1 MIDVKKR
8 LPQVYSQ
15 SYDMSIFTGL
25 LNLIYNSREVD
36 NLRAKVSHC
45 PLHCF
50 DEDVPRL
57 ASLFGLP
64 TSATRDIL
72 STYRRL
78 VKIKGTFAAVQKAV
92 LASSN
97 FTLQDLSVLTDANN
111 PSYTYTLPDL
121 TDYDWDLFFSLIHRL
136 APVNTVIS
144 VEPTLGRF
152 IIPIEDAIDDFAIPD
167 EPESYDSSKKAEEI
181 IDNVRRNRE
190 ILAEYFELDEFEEKV
205 NRFVYFAT
213 NGCGDYYCYRVL
225 PNNET
230 DTSAIYIWEHELFET
245 REVAKDIPDLITKYY
260 NNEV

>member
-45 PLHCF
+45 SLHCF

-78 VKIKGTFAAVQKAV
+78 VKIKGTSAAVQKAV

-97 FTLQDLSVLTDANN
+97 FTLQDLSALTDANKQ
-111 PSYTYTLPDL
+111 SYTYVLPDVNG
-121 TDYDWDLFFSLIHRL
+121 YDWDLFFSLLHRL

-152 IIPIEDAIDDFAIPD
+152 IIPIEGEGEQAGYDFPALSDDTMKPITPIARRLVTGNQDVDRQDRIPD
-167 EPESYDSSKKAEEI
+167 
-181 IDNVRRNRE
+181 
-190 ILAEYFELDEFEEKV
+190 
-205 NRFVYFAT
+205 
-213 NGCGDYYCYRVL
+213 GC
-225 PNNET
+225 
-230 DTSAIYIWEHELFET
+230 H
-245 REVAKDIPDLITKYY
+245 KDVSPSI
-260 NNEV
+260 

>member
-92 LASSN
+92 LASSK
-97 FTLQDLSVLTDANN
+97 FTLQDLSVLTDANKQ
-111 PSYTYTLPDL
+111 SYIYILPDL
-121 TDYDWDLFFSLIHRL
+121 SDYDWDLFFSLLHRL

-152 IIPIEDAIDDFAIPD
+152 IIPIEG
-167 EPESYDSSKKAEEI
+167 EGSQSG
-181 IDNVRRNRE
+181 RRFPALSDVTVKPITPIARRLVTGYQDINGNPK
-190 ILAEYFELDEFEEKV
+190 LTQQQ
-205 NRFVYFAT
+205 T
-213 NGCGDYYCYRVL
+213 N
-225 PNNET
+225 
-230 DTSAIYIWEHELFET
+230 
-245 REVAKDIPDLITKYY
+245 
-260 NNEV
+260 

>member
-78 VKIKGTFAAVQKAV
+78 VKIKGTSAAVQKAV
-92 LASSN
+92 LASSKFN
-97 FTLQDLSVLTDANN
+97 LQDLSVLADANKQ
-111 PSYTYTLPDL
+111 SYIYVLPDISG
-121 TDYDWDLFFSLIHRL
+121 YDWDLFFSLLHRL

-152 IIPIEDAIDDFAIPD
+152 IIPIEGEGSQSEHSFPALSDVAVKPITPIA
-167 EPESYDSSKKAEEI
+167 
-181 IDNVRRNRE
+181 RRLVTGYQDINGNPK
-190 ILAEYFELDEFEEKV
+190 LTQQQ
-205 NRFVYFAT
+205 T
-213 NGCGDYYCYRVL
+213 N
-225 PNNET
+225 
-230 DTSAIYIWEHELFET
+230 
-245 REVAKDIPDLITKYY
+245 
-260 NNEV
+260 

>member
-1 MIDVKKR
+1 MIDVKKS

-15 SYDMSIFTGL
+15 SYDMSIFIGL

-78 VKIKGTFAAVQKAV
+78 IKIKGTSTAVQKAV
-92 LASSN
+92 LAPSK
-97 FTLQDLSVLTDANN
+97 FTLRDLSVLVDANN
-111 PSYTYTLPDL
+111 PSYTYTLPYL
-121 TDYDWDLFFSLIHRL
+121 TDYDWDLFFSLLRRL

-144 VEPTLGRF
+144 VEPSLKGC
-152 IIPIEDAIDDFAIPD
+152 IIPIRCEGSQSGYNCPALSDVALKPITPIARKLVTGNQDVNGTDRIPD
-167 EPESYDSSKKAEEI
+167 GCHRD
-181 IDNVRRNRE
+181 IDPSV
-190 ILAEYFELDEFEEKV
+190 
-205 NRFVYFAT
+205 
-213 NGCGDYYCYRVL
+213 
-225 PNNET
+225 
-230 DTSAIYIWEHELFET
+230 
-245 REVAKDIPDLITKYY
+245 
-260 NNEV
+260 

>member
-78 VKIKGTFAAVQKAV
+78 VKIKGTSAAVQKAV
-92 LASSN
+92 LASSK

-144 VEPTLGRF
+144 VEPAIGRF
-152 IIPIEDAIDDFAIPD
+152 TIPIKGEGKQEGYNFPALSDDTMRPITPIARRLVTGNQDVNRDDRIPD
-167 EPESYDSSKKAEEI
+167 
-181 IDNVRRNRE
+181 
-190 ILAEYFELDEFEEKV
+190 
-205 NRFVYFAT
+205 
-213 NGCGDYYCYRVL
+213 GC
-225 PNNET
+225 T
-230 DTSAIYIWEHELFET
+230 I
-245 REVAKDIPDLITKYY
+245 
-260 NNEV
+260 

>member
-25 LNLIYNSREVD
+25 LNLIYNSRAVD

-78 VKIKGTFAAVQKAV
+78 IKIKGTSTAVQKAV
-92 LASSN
+92 LAPSK
-97 FTLQDLSVLTDANN
+97 FTLQDLSVLKDVNN

-121 TDYDWDLFFSLIHRL
+121 TDYDWDLFFSLLHRL
-136 APVNTVIS
+136 APVNTVVS
-144 VEPTLGRF
+144 VEPTLKGF
-152 IIPIEDAIDDFAIPD
+152 IIPIKGEGSQSGYNFPVLSDFALKPITPIARKLVTGNTGNHQTTN
-167 EPESYDSSKKAEEI
+167 EEHTFQYSLEKK
-181 IDNVRRNRE
+181 
-190 ILAEYFELDEFEEKV
+190 
-205 NRFVYFAT
+205 
-213 NGCGDYYCYRVL
+213 DYL
-225 PNNET
+225 TPSENPTE
-230 DTSAIYIWEHELFET
+230 
-245 REVAKDIPDLITKYY
+245 
-260 NNEV
+260 

>member
-57 ASLFGLP
+57 TSLFGLP

-72 STYRRL
+72 STYRRII
-78 VKIKGTFAAVQKAV
+78 KIKGTSTAVQKAV
-92 LASSN
+92 LAPSK

-152 IIPIEDAIDDFAIPD
+152 IIPIEGEGEQAGYGFPALSDIAMKPVTPIARKLVTGNQDVNRDDRIPD
-167 EPESYDSSKKAEEI
+167 
-181 IDNVRRNRE
+181 
-190 ILAEYFELDEFEEKV
+190 
-205 NRFVYFAT
+205 
-213 NGCGDYYCYRVL
+213 GC
-225 PNNET
+225 T
-230 DTSAIYIWEHELFET
+230 I
-245 REVAKDIPDLITKYY
+245 
-260 NNEV
+260 

>member
-50 DEDVPRL
+50 DEDVSRL

-78 VKIKGTFAAVQKAV
+78 IKIKGTSAAVQKAV
-92 LASSN
+92 LAPSK
-97 FTLQDLSVLTDANN
+97 FTLRDLSVLVDANN
-111 PSYTYTLPDL
+111 PSYTYTLPYL
-121 TDYDWDLFFSLIHRL
+121 TDYDWDLFFSLLHIL

-144 VEPTLGRF
+144 VEPAQQGFT
-152 IIPIEDAIDDFAIPD
+152 IPIKGEGSQSEYDFPVLSDVALKPITPIAKKLVTGNQDVDGTDRIPD
-167 EPESYDSSKKAEEI
+167 GCHRD
-181 IDNVRRNRE
+181 IDPSV
-190 ILAEYFELDEFEEKV
+190 
-205 NRFVYFAT
+205 
-213 NGCGDYYCYRVL
+213 
-225 PNNET
+225 
-230 DTSAIYIWEHELFET
+230 
-245 REVAKDIPDLITKYY
+245 
-260 NNEV
+260 

>member
-78 VKIKGTFAAVQKAV
+78 VKIKGTSTAVQKAV
-92 LASSN
+92 LAPSK
-97 FTLQDLSVLTDANN
+97 FTLRDLSVLTDPNN

-121 TDYDWDLFFSLIHRL
+121 TDYDWDLFFSLLHRL

-144 VEPTLGRF
+144 VEPSLERF
-152 IIPIEDAIDDFAIPD
+152 IIPIKGEGSQSEYSFPVLSDGTMKPITPIARKLVTGNQDVNGVYRIPD
-167 EPESYDSSKKAEEI
+167 
-181 IDNVRRNRE
+181 
-190 ILAEYFELDEFEEKV
+190 
-205 NRFVYFAT
+205 
-213 NGCGDYYCYRVL
+213 GCHANIN
-225 PNNET
+225 P
-230 DTSAIYIWEHELFET
+230 SI
-245 REVAKDIPDLITKYY
+245 
-260 NNEV
+260 

>member
-15 SYDMSIFTGL
+15 SYDMSIFIGL
-25 LNLIYNSREVD
+25 LNLIYNSRAVD

-78 VKIKGTFAAVQKAV
+78 IKIKGTSTAVQKAV
-92 LASSN
+92 LAPSK
-97 FTLQDLSVLTDANN
+97 FTLRDLSVLKDVNN
-111 PSYTYTLPDL
+111 PSYTYTLPNL
-121 TDYDWDLFFSLIHRL
+121 TDYDWDLFFSLLHRL

-144 VEPTLGRF
+144 VEPALGRLP
-152 IIPIEDAIDDFAIPD
+152 IPIKGEGAQAGYNFPALSDVAMKPVTPIARKLVTGNQGFT
-167 EPESYDSSKKAEEI
+167 K
-181 IDNVRRNRE
+181 
-190 ILAEYFELDEFEEKV
+190 
-205 NRFVYFAT
+205 
-213 NGCGDYYCYRVL
+213 
-225 PNNET
+225 
-230 DTSAIYIWEHELFET
+230 DT
-245 REVAKDIPDLITKYY
+245 V
-260 NNEV
+260 

>member
-64 TSATRDIL
+64 TSATRDVL

-78 VKIKGTFAAVQKAV
+78 VKIKGTSTAVQKVV
-92 LASSN
+92 LASSEFN
-97 FTLQDLSVLTDANN
+97 LENLSVL
-111 PSYTYTLPDL
+111 PSDNKQNCTYVLPDV
-121 TDYDWDLFFSLIHRL
+121 TGYDWDLFFSLLHRL
-136 APVNTVIS
+136 APINTVIA
-144 VEPTLGRF
+144 VEPGLDRITV
-152 IIPIEDAIDDFAIPD
+152 PIEG
-167 EPESYDSSKKAEEI
+167 EGTQLNKKFPALSDVI
-181 IDNVRRNRE
+181 TKPI
-190 ILAEYFELDEFEEKV
+190 
-205 NRFVYFAT
+205 T
-213 NGCGDYYCYRVL
+213 
-225 PNNET
+225 P
-230 DTSAIYIWEHELFET
+230 
-245 REVAKDIPDLITKYY
+245 VAKRLVTGNQTVGKETVEPKEL
-260 NNEV
+260 E

>member
-15 SYDMSIFTGL
+15 SYDMSIFMGL

-78 VKIKGTFAAVQKAV
+78 IKIKGTSTAVQKAV
-92 LASSN
+92 LAPSK
-97 FTLQDLSVLTDANN
+97 FTLRDLSVLKDVNN

-121 TDYDWDLFFSLIHRL
+121 TDYDWDLFFSLLHRL

-144 VEPTLGRF
+144 VEPSLGRF
-152 IIPIEDAIDDFAIPD
+152 IIPIKGEGSQSGYNFPVLSDVALKPITPIARKLVTGNQTTNEEHTFQYSL
-167 EPESYDSSKKAEEI
+167 EKK
-181 IDNVRRNRE
+181 
-190 ILAEYFELDEFEEKV
+190 
-205 NRFVYFAT
+205 
-213 NGCGDYYCYRVL
+213 DYL
-225 PNNET
+225 TP
-230 DTSAIYIWEHELFET
+230 
-245 REVAKDIPDLITKYY
+245 TK
-260 NNEV
+260 NPTE